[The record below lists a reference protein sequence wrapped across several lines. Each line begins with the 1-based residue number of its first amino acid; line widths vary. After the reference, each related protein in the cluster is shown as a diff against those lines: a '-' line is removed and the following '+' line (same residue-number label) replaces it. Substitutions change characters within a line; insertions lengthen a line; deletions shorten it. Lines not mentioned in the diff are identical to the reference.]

1 MMRSIYIWE
10 KPLGP
15 VLGYWSAPPRIFVE
29 EAHILKNASKLAKIP
44 VHIVQ
49 VNKFPI
55 MGECLKTAAAHSPN
69 KDDSIF
75 PFLSMRFFQ
84 KVELHKSFP
93 RSITP
98 PLKPCQANFATSFC
112 TAAFKSCPVLHFL
125 SIKLSS
131 GPELSEIYEDF
142 EMHCISLLKL

>member
-1 MMRSIYIWE
+1 MYLRE
-10 KPLGP
+10 TAG
-15 VLGYWSAPPRIFVE
+15 PRIGILICPAQDICWGG
-29 EAHILKNASKLAKIP
+29 AHSEKCF
-44 VHIVQ
+44 Q
-49 VNKFPI
+49 VGENPGAYRAGEQVSDN
-55 MGECLKTAAAHSPN
+55 GECLKTAAAHSPN

-131 GPELSEIYEDF
+131 GPGLTEIYEDF